1 MKSLLAVFLL
11 LFAVVS
17 VEARSLEDIQ
27 ETGFLRIA
35 VYRDFPPYSYLEKG
49 SPAGIDVEVG
59 KKIAEQLGVQP
70 AWFWL
75 TADET
80 LDDDLRNAV
89 WKGHYMGGGVADIML
104 RVPYDI
110 NYDNDKVSIVAPYH
124 KERWT
129 VARNT
134 EKLAEL
140 VNLAPFMYHKV
151 GVEVDSVPDLTLTTA
166 LRGRLVEQVTHFLS
180 IDEAVSA
187 LKKGEIDAVAG
198 MRSQVEWSVKAS
210 GDDLDRQ
217 MDSQKFAISDESI
230 VSWPRR
236 AWDIGIAVKA
246 TFPELTNKV
255 DAAVKTM
262 IDDSQMA
269 PLFNEYQV
277 SYELPAKPAP

>member
-1 MKSLLAVFLL
+1 MKFLLAAFLL
-11 LFAVVS
+11 LCGAVS

-27 ETGFLRIA
+27 KTGFLRIA

-49 SPAGIDVEVG
+49 VPAGIDVEVG

-151 GVEVDSVPDLTLTTA
+151 GVEVDSAPDLTLTTA

-210 GDDLDRQ
+210 GDTS
-217 MDSQKFAISDESI
+217 DSQKFAISDESI

-236 AWDIGIAVKA
+236 AWDIGIAIKV
-246 TFPELTNKV
+246 TFPDLTNKV
-255 DAAVKTM
+255 DAAVMAM
-262 IDDSQMA
+262 IDGGQMA
-269 PLFNEYQV
+269 PLFNQYQV
-277 SYELPAKPAP
+277 SYELPTKPAP